1 METIKDSDW
10 PGKKENAKAA
20 AQIPAQ
26 ALSPRLA
33 EVARLFRTKPFFPH
47 RLARGGHAQ
56 TLVAGL
62 KGKVNTR
69 LNDEIRGS
77 EARTFEVAPGA
88 SLLAHCRWQS
98 ERRAAPTLVLVH
110 GLEGSSRSH
119 YMRGTARKAFT
130 AGLNVVGVNLRNCGD
145 SEHLTETLY
154 HSGMSGDIRRV
165 VEELAEHD
173 GLRTIFVAGFS
184 MGGNIVLKLA
194 GEYGERPPESLA
206 GVCAVSPSL
215 DLSACA
221 DRLEQR
227 ENRIYMSSFLHSLH
241 RRIRRKQRR
250 HPNIYDA
257 RGLRSVRTIREFDER
272 FTAPHAG
279 FRDAA
284 DYYAQSSALPLVARI
299 RVPTLILHAADD
311 PLIPASSF
319 LDPSLALNPEVLL
332 VMPPRGGHV
341 AFIADAASGGE
352 DRFWAENRVVEFCRL
367 LAGALPA
374 EGA

>member
-10 PGKKENAKAA
+10 TGKKENASAA

-33 EVARLFRTKPFFPH
+33 EVARLFRTKPFVPH

-62 KGKVNTR
+62 KGKINTR
-69 LNDEIRGS
+69 LNDEMRGS
-77 EARTFEVAPGA
+77 EARTFEVAPGT

-119 YMRGTARKAFT
+119 YMRGTARKAFS

-145 SEHLTETLY
+145 SEHLSETLY
-154 HSGMSGDIRRV
+154 HSGMSGDIRHV

-194 GEYGERPPESLA
+194 GEYGERPPESSRALRRVALA
-206 GVCAVSPSL
+206 RPE
-215 DLSACA
+215 
-221 DRLEQR
+221 RL
-227 ENRIYMSSFLHSLH
+227 
-241 RRIRRKQRR
+241 RR
-250 HPNIYDA
+250 
-257 RGLRSVRTIREFDER
+257 
-272 FTAPHAG
+272 
-279 FRDAA
+279 
-284 DYYAQSSALPLVARI
+284 
-299 RVPTLILHAADD
+299 
-311 PLIPASSF
+311 PA
-319 LDPSLALNPEVLL
+319 
-332 VMPPRGGHV
+332 
-341 AFIADAASGGE
+341 
-352 DRFWAENRVVEFCRL
+352 
-367 LAGALPA
+367 
-374 EGA
+374 